1 MKKTV
6 LVIIIAAAIIVGVG
20 AYIIS
25 SDNNKQVANAATV
38 TSSSNTE
45 NSAIGSNNINNSKPV
60 NQNTTADKKIENSNV
75 DSQTTTQA
83 KSAKNPNSNANDNQN
98 SNLNNNQNSNSNN
111 SNNSNNSKN
120 NSKNNNSV
128 DNIKSSNANEGSL
141 SFDMQGANSQSKVK
155 ATPLTS
161 SELSSFVG
169 TWTFGKAIAYNAGG
183 AAYPDEGIPNL
194 PGKKFTI
201 SQNSINLCGKE
212 YSISN
217 YYMTK
222 QSTASSVYG
231 NEGLNSSIKGNNN
244 PMNAQGGYYT
254 LLSANSSDT
263 NPSIADINNGM
274 TNGIHIQFFVVGDK
288 LALDD
293 AGVIFIATKNN

>member
-1 MKKTV
+1 MKKMV
-6 LVIIIAAAIIVGVG
+6 LGIIIAAAIIVGVG

-25 SDNNKQVANAATV
+25 NNNNKQVANAATV
-38 TSSSNTE
+38 TSSSSTVNGST
-45 NSAIGSNNINNSKPV
+45 GSNDINNLKPV
-60 NQNTTADKKIENSNV
+60 NQNITTDKKTENSNV
-75 DSQTTTQA
+75 ESQTTAQV
-83 KSAKNPNSNANDNQN
+83 KSVNNSNSNANTNNNQ
-98 SNLNNNQNSNSNN
+98 SSSLNNNQSSSLNN
-111 SNNSNNSKN
+111 N
-120 NSKNNNSV
+120 NNNSSN
-128 DNIKSSNANEGSL
+128 NIKSNNVNEGSL
-141 SFDMQGANSQSKVK
+141 SFDMQGSNSQSKVK

-244 PMNAQGGYYT
+244 PMDAQGGYYT
-254 LLSANSSDT
+254 LLSANSLDT

-274 TNGIHIQFFVVGDK
+274 SNGIHIQFFVVGDK
-288 LALDD
+288 LALND
-293 AGVIFIATKNN
+293 AGVIFIATKDN